1 MSNAKVDDQ
10 LVLGLAGENPRLSN
24 VQIAERYQ
32 AVLGLERAP
41 DEATIRRSL
50 KRSDFKRHLIPEDLE
65 ERFLHDLDVPLVVKN
80 EDLMVTADWHIPV
93 YNPGLVNRMVE
104 EARERNITK
113 LVIGGDFWNK
123 DQLSQY
129 YPKQST
135 AGYKR
140 EWKEGIAV
148 ARTLTETFDEIFFVW
163 GNHDYRLAKSLGYAL
178 DFVDSMRLVFGIAGD
193 EVLEKFR
200 FTNLDHLWLLY
211 GDPVLSE
218 DEAEVQGLNEWERY
232 LPHQRWYVCHPQSY
246 TRVPLNTARTL
257 TTKVHA
263 NVVTAHAHHA
273 AVGYGINGKLV
284 AAEAGGLF
292 DPKVTAYLQR
302 STTFPCW
309 TPGYGYIQGGRFNLK
324 TPHFG

>member
-1 MSNAKVDDQ
+1 MSTNTQVDDA
-10 LVLGLAGENPRLSN
+10 LVLRLAGDGLSN
-24 VQIAERYQ
+24 VAISDI
-32 AVLGLERAP
+32 VDC
-41 DEATIRRSL
+41 DESSVRRSL
-50 KRSDFKRHLIPEDLE
+50 KRSGFKRHRIPTDLT
-65 ERFLHDLDVPLVVKN
+65 ERFLFDLDTPVVVKN

-93 YNPGLVNRMVE
+93 YNPHLVNEMIE
-104 EARERNITK
+104 TAREQEITK

-129 YPKQST
+129 FPKQSS

-148 ARTLTETFDEIFFVW
+148 AKVLVETFEEIFFVW

-178 DFVDSMRLVFGIAGD
+178 DFVDSMRLVFGVAGD
-193 EVLEKFR
+193 EVMEKFR
-200 FTNLDHLWLLY
+200 FTNLDHIWLLY
-211 GDPVLSE
+211 GEPVLSE
-218 DEAEVQGLNEWERY
+218 AEAAIQGLVNEWERY
-232 LPHQRWYVCHPQSY
+232 LPHQRWYVCHPQNY

-257 TTKVHA
+257 TTKVNA

-284 AAEAGGLF
+284 AAEAGGMF
-292 DPKVTAYLQR
+292 DPAVTAYLQR

-309 TPGYGYIQGGRFNLK
+309 TPGYGFIKDSRFRLV